1 MYSEANGLLIRLLA
15 FLGGIILS
23 KVTDREAKDR
33 LKENTRKTTEADVET
48 VLHKRKEIEDKF
60 SSSGPLGKYIKDL
73 KLLFSV
79 VQDYWGGEYR
89 VIPWASI
96 ASIVAALTYIL
107 SPIDLIP
114 DPIPIIGLVDDAL
127 VLAMCLAFVEGD
139 LFEYEKWKINNA

>member
-1 MYSEANGLLIRLLA
+1 M
-15 FLGGIILS
+15 S
-23 KVTDREAKDR
+23 KVTYREAKEK
-33 LKENTRKTTEADVET
+33 LEENTKKTTEEDVKSI
-48 VLHKRKEIEDKF
+48 LYKRKEIEDKF
-60 SSSGPLGKYIKDL
+60 KSSGPLGKYIKDL

-96 ASIVAALTYIL
+96 ASIVAALLYLL

-127 VLAMCLAFVEGD
+127 VLAVCLEFVESD
-139 LFEYEKWKINNA
+139 LFEYEKWKTNNA

>member
-1 MYSEANGLLIRLLA
+1 M
-15 FLGGIILS
+15 S
-23 KVTDREAKDR
+23 KVTYREAKEK
-33 LKENTRKTTEADVET
+33 LEENTKKTTEEDVKSI
-48 VLHKRKEIEDKF
+48 LYKRKEIEDKF
-60 SSSGPLGKYIKDL
+60 KSSGPLGKYIKDL

-96 ASIVAALTYIL
+96 ASIVAALLYLL

-127 VLAMCLAFVEGD
+127 VLAV
-139 LFEYEKWKINNA
+139 